1 MYIYIYICMAD
12 MVPVYAREIRIVAV
26 GALLWGEVI
35 LGAGGGG
42 GKCWN
47 KDL

>member
-1 MYIYIYICMAD
+1 MAD
-12 MVPVYAREIRIVAV
+12 MVPVNAREIRNVAV
-26 GALLWGEVI
+26 GGLLRGEVI

-42 GKCWN
+42 GGGERWN